1 MLMMLFFESSS
12 GEQEQVNDDE
22 RELDAC
28 VRSLARI
35 VGRRRSA
42 IEGRGRSFMR
52 GRGRGRGSNLGQ
64 KNDVLNFMAG
74 MFGILGV

>member
-1 MLMMLFFESSS
+1 MLMMIFFESSS
-12 GEQEQVNDDE
+12 GEQEQVNDDD

-42 IEGRGRSFMR
+42 IEGRGR
-52 GRGRGRGSNLGQ
+52 GL
-64 KNDVLNFMAG
+64 
-74 MFGILGV
+74 

>member
-1 MLMMLFFESSS
+1 
-12 GEQEQVNDDE
+12 
-22 RELDAC
+22 
-28 VRSLARI
+28 
-35 VGRRRSA
+35 
-42 IEGRGRSFMR
+42 MR